1 MQAAVDEWQEENV
14 KETESK
20 AHYKNMAPKRPV
32 CQKLEDHITLGV
44 SRYVGQ
50 SVKCLAV
57 AFLHMSSNQLLE
69 PAMRLWVSHFNFCLC
84 LNGYFPLSLSF
95 WLVCAHDRRMGG
107 PSSHQLLLQSVYRT
121 CI

>member
-44 SRYVGQ
+44 SR
-50 SVKCLAV
+50 
-57 AFLHMSSNQLLE
+57 F
-69 PAMRLWVSHFNFCLC
+69 
-84 LNGYFPLSLSF
+84 
-95 WLVCAHDRRMGG
+95 
-107 PSSHQLLLQSVYRT
+107 SSHDYRQYLVSGCGIST
-121 CI
+121 FVQ

>member
-44 SRYVGQ
+44 SRQVG
-50 SVKCLAV
+50 
-57 AFLHMSSNQLLE
+57 HILE
-69 PAMRLWVSHFNFCLC
+69 SCLC
-84 LNGYFPLSLSF
+84 TVSSV
-95 WLVCAHDRRMGG
+95 WLWHFYICPVT
-107 PSSHQLLLQSVYRT
+107 SSWNPP
-121 CI
+121 CG

>member
-44 SRYVGQ
+44 SRQVGHILESSQ
-50 SVKCLAV
+50 CLVV
-57 AFLHMSSNQLLE
+57 AFLHLSSNQLLE
-69 PAMRLWVSHFNFCLC
+69 PAMRLWVSHFNICLC
-84 LNGYFPLSLSF
+84 LNGYFPLSLL
-95 WLVCAHDRRMGG
+95 LVSLC
-107 PSSHQLLLQSVYRT
+107 S
-121 CI
+121 

>member
-44 SRYVGQ
+44 SRDIG
-50 SVKCLAV
+50 L
-57 AFLHMSSNQLLE
+57 
-69 PAMRLWVSHFNFCLC
+69 
-84 LNGYFPLSLSF
+84 
-95 WLVCAHDRRMGG
+95 
-107 PSSHQLLLQSVYRT
+107 SSHVQCQVSGCGISTFVQ
-121 CI
+121 

>member
-44 SRYVGQ
+44 SREDSRVMSMY
-50 SVKCLAV
+50 SVKCLVV
-57 AFLHMSSNQLLE
+57 AFLHLSSNQLLE
-69 PAMRLWVSHFNFCLC
+69 PAMRLWVSHFNICLC
-84 LNGYFPLSLSF
+84 LNGYFPLSLSLR
-95 WLVCAHDRRMGG
+95 LVSLC
-107 PSSHQLLLQSVYRT
+107 S
-121 CI
+121 

>member
-44 SRYVGQ
+44 SRYDSRVMTIVD

-57 AFLHMSSNQLLE
+57 AFLHLSSNQLLE
-69 PAMRLWVSHFNFCLC
+69 PAMRLWVSHLNICLC
-84 LNGYFPLSLSF
+84 LNGYFPLSLS
-95 WLVCAHDRRMGG
+95 G
-107 PSSHQLLLQSVYRT
+107 
-121 CI
+121 

>member
-44 SRYVGQ
+44 SRHVRDTF
-50 SVKCLAV
+50 SIDSIKCLAV
-57 AFLHMSSNQLLE
+57 AFLHLPSNQLLE
-69 PAMRLWVSHFNFCLC
+69 PAMRLWVSHSNICLC
-84 LNGYFPLSLSF
+84 LNGYFPLYLCLS
-95 WLVCAHDRRMGG
+95 
-107 PSSHQLLLQSVYRT
+107 LLLVSL
-121 CI
+121 CS